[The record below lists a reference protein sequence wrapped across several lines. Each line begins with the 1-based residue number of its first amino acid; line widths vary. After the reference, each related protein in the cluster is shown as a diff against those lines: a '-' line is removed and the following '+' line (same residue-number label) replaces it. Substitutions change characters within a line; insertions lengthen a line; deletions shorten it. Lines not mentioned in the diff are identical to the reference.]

1 MAYHP
6 SSKSWETRK
15 VVISP
20 SHVPYLKSIGDE
32 TGLETLTDVTNYL
45 IADYRRNSGTSSNTN
60 QNNTS
65 QELDDFNLDDL

>member
-15 VVISP
+15 VVIS
-20 SHVPYLKSIGDE
+20 SSYLPYLKEIGDE
-32 TGLETLTDVTNYL
+32 IGLETLTDVTNYL
-45 IADYRRNSGTSSNTN
+45 ISDYRRNLGTSSNTN
-60 QNNTS
+60 QNNTT

>member
-20 SHVPYLKSIGDE
+20 SHVPYLKEIGDE

-45 IADYRRNSGTSSNTN
+45 ISDYRRNSGTSSNTN
-60 QNNTS
+60 QNNVS